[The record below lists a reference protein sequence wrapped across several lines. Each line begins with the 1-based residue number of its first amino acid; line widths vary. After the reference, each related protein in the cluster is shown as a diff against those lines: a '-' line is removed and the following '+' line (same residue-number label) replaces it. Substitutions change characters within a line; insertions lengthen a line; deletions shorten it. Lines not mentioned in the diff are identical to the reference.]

1 YVDGA
6 ESLPWNG
13 GIGAE
18 DLAEAV
24 RPLVAAVR
32 IEPLSSDPDLW
43 GGPVDDE
50 RYALIA
56 DL

>member
-1 YVDGA
+1 MLVEGRRRQAGQTGIPYVTGA

-18 DLAEAV
+18 DLSAN
-24 RPLVAAVR
+24 
-32 IEPLSSDPDLW
+32 PDLW
-43 GGPVDDE
+43 GGEVEDE